1 MMMMMMMMMTVVSKL
16 FCASSAWSSFI
27 SAADRQRVN
36 TFLHRSKR
44 CPPDLMTFEQLLEQA
59 DQQLF
64 DKLCNN
70 SDHCLHSLLPP
81 PSAASQHYKL
91 RQRAHNRDVP

>member
-1 MMMMMMMMMTVVSKL
+1 
-16 FCASSAWSSFI
+16 
-27 SAADRQRVN
+27 
-36 TFLHRSKR
+36 
-44 CPPDLMTFEQLLEQA
+44 MTFEQLLEQA

-81 PSAASQHYKL
+81 PSTASKHYKL
-91 RQRAHNRDVP
+91 RQRAHNRIAPERTQAVGKFINVNNFIVLNGWY